1 VEVQTSEPRVD
12 FRFHGSGQLHAS
24 SSLCLRCVGIDREF
38 ERLLEEIFGAEF
50 ISLFKARRPAGWVD
64 LMIAFESRKRAA
76 DPNKDQPLNVSLPF
90 SLIDFHKKH
99 FVSRHVTI
107 IHNVYA
113 LELAGS

>member
-1 VEVQTSEPRVD
+1 MSNR
-12 FRFHGSGQLHAS
+12 
-24 SSLCLRCVGIDREF
+24 CLGIDREF
-38 ERLLEEIFGAEF
+38 ERLLEEIFGVEF

-99 FVSRHVTI
+99 FVSSQCHDKHFSSICKSAFYHRPIWPSDT
-107 IHNVYA
+107 
-113 LELAGS
+113 LSRP

>member
-1 VEVQTSEPRVD
+1 MDSKEKKNVLLKPECQEIMSTM
-12 FRFHGSGQLHAS
+12 
-24 SSLCLRCVGIDREF
+24 CVGIDREF

-99 FVSRHVTI
+99 FVSRYDTLR
-107 IHNVYA
+107 NVRSRLCVA
-113 LELAGS
+113 LA

>member
-1 VEVQTSEPRVD
+1 M
-12 FRFHGSGQLHAS
+12 
-24 SSLCLRCVGIDREF
+24 CIGIDREF

-99 FVSRHVTI
+99 FVSRYDRPTLR
-107 IHNVYA
+107 NVRSGVY
-113 LELAGS
+113 SMTV

>member
-1 VEVQTSEPRVD
+1 MD
-12 FRFHGSGQLHAS
+12 A
-24 SSLCLRCVGIDREF
+24 GIDREF

-50 ISLFKARRPAGWVD
+50 IALFKARRPAGWVD

-99 FVSRHVTI
+99 FVRRSLYTLFHSPGGQYVLLSLI
-107 IHNVYA
+107 VF
-113 LELAGS
+113 LLF

>member
-1 VEVQTSEPRVD
+1 MSIYNKRICYVIVIVFTMSI
-12 FRFHGSGQLHAS
+12 
-24 SSLCLRCVGIDREF
+24 GIDREF

-99 FVSRHVTI
+99 FVSRSLITVHSSSSSSRKLI
-107 IHNVYA
+107 IQRFSV
-113 LELAGS
+113 